1 MPSRIEA
8 FYIVWNPEGTNPRV
22 RHDCF
27 GRAAEE
33 AKRLAIANA
42 GQEFFVMQAHR
53 RVTIHNPLVIE
64 DFETGLEVP
73 F

>member
-1 MPSRIEA
+1 MSRAEA
-8 FYIVWNPEGTNPRV
+8 FYLVWNPEGMNPRV
-22 RHDCF
+22 RHDSF

-33 AKRLAIANA
+33 AKRLALSNP
-42 GQEFFVMQAHR
+42 GKEFFVMQAHR

-64 DFETGLEVP
+64 DFDTGLEVP